1 ALTLAISVTIS
12 GFVALTLTPSL
23 CALFL
28 RRNEGEPFKFVKKF
42 NDFFDWSTSVF
53 SAGVAYIL
61 KRTIRFVLIFCIM
74 LGAIFY
80 LYKAVPSSLVPEED
94 QGLMIGI
101 INLPSAS
108 ALHRTIS

>member
-1 ALTLAISVTIS
+1 
-12 GFVALTLTPSL
+12 
-23 CALFL
+23 
-28 RRNEGEPFKFVKKF
+28 
-42 NDFFDWSTSVF
+42 
-53 SAGVAYIL
+53 
-61 KRTIRFVLIFCIM
+61 M

-108 ALHRTIS
+108 ALHRTISEVDHISQEVLKTNGVKDAMAMIGFDLFTSSLKENAAAMFIGLKDWKDRNVSADEIAMELNKKICF